1 MENDEN
7 RKYLYFVHHE
17 LNNLFHLFIRKVSD
31 ETGFKISAQKN

>member
-17 LNNLFHLFIRKVSD
+17 LNNWFHLFRKVID